1 MNKANSGAHL
11 NFQAKFLMIAFLI
24 GLFVVL
30 LISVVSL
37 NGLKQDYDNSFP
49 KPADETYVLTQLRA
63 IFFRYAA
70 NTDPNKALDINAIN
84 HVWSQYKSNI
94 SNEYSF
100 YAFNKSLYQRI
111 FLNKHY
117 TRLIELETEKKAA
130 TDKIDYLIQDLA
142 DRQSGDSS
150 DSLGVYALGDIL
162 QIKGAQIITLA
173 LKTAEIAQKI
183 SSIEYATTNE
193 FYKSVL
199 HALLAFALSVFIMV
213 FMSTRLTLE
222 SIKNLNKILN
232 LDLNEANEQLKE
244 LNTHLEQKAMALA
257 TDLRVKDAILYQQ
270 SRLASMG
277 EAIQN
282 IAHQWRQPLGALV
295 LLLQTLELK
304 SKKGTL
310 TPELLTEKVQYGKD
324 IAKSMSETIDT
335 FRGFLRP
342 DSTVTSFA
350 LDEALKDS
358 IILMKPTFEDLNIAV
373 ECDLEERLL
382 FVGQKSAL
390 AQIIMVFLQN
400 AKDALISN
408 EIVNK
413 ICYIKLKQVGEYAII
428 TCEDNAGGMKEDV
441 IDRVF
446 EPYFTTKHKSSGT
459 GVGLYIVQQ
468 LTKEVLRGEVSA
480 RNGEKGAIFELKL
493 SLQDTQ
499 IIKVDSQDK

>member
-1 MNKANSGAHL
+1 MNKTNSSAHL

-30 LISVVSL
+30 LISVISL

-70 NTDPNKALDINAIN
+70 NSDPTKTLDINAIN
-84 HVWSQYKSNI
+84 HVWNRYKSNI
-94 SNEYSF
+94 SDEYSF

-117 TRLIELETEKKAA
+117 SQLTELEAEKKEA
-130 TDKIDYLIQDLA
+130 TDKIDYLIKDLEA
-142 DRQSGDSS
+142 RQSSDI

-173 LKTAEIAQKI
+173 LKTSEIAQKI
-183 SSIEYATTNE
+183 SGIEYATTNE

-222 SIKNLNKILN
+222 SIKNLNKLLN

-244 LNTHLEQKAMALA
+244 LNTHLEQKAMDLA

-295 LLLQTLELK
+295 LLLQTLEIK

-310 TPELLTEKVQYGKD
+310 TPELLAEKVQYGKD
-324 IAKSMSETIDT
+324 IARSMSETIDT
-335 FRGFLRP
+335 FRGFLKP

-358 IILMKPTFEDLNIAV
+358 ITLMKPTFEDLNIAV
-373 ECDLEERLL
+373 ECNLEERLL

-400 AKDALISN
+400 AKDALIAN
-408 EIVNK
+408 EIVDK
-413 ICYIKLKQVGEYAII
+413 TCYIDLKKDGGYAII
-428 TCEDNAGGMKEDV
+428 TCEDNAGGIKDDV

-459 GVGLYIVQQ
+459 GVGLYIVDQ
-468 LTKEVLRGEVSA
+468 LTREVLRGEVSV
-480 RNGEKGAIFELKL
+480 RNGKKGAVFTLKL
-493 SLQDTQ
+493 SLQETQ
-499 IIKVDSQDK
+499 LTKV